1 MRNENKQFQYK
12 RYHIPNLVKAISV
25 FEKLSGAN
33 DGLTQLSLMKSCKLT
48 QSSVFR
54 ILATLLDYGLVQKN
68 YEDNRYSLSKKFLHL
83 AYKSAKNEN
92 LLKSVVSQMCEI
104 CDVVKE
110 TTMLGVLLDESFI
123 MIHQEVGKNHFN
135 YTASVGLECPM
146 HTAAGSKAVL
156 AHLSEDELNRY
167 LEKMQF
173 TKYNSNT
180 ITSKKEFLKELE
192 LVRKLGYATDCQ
204 EYVCGMNC
212 VGVPVF
218 DENGKISSAIGVTGP
233 SDRLKEKDF
242 EKIAN
247 IMKQI
252 LGQ

>member
-1 MRNENKQFQYK
+1 MKNENKQFQYK
-12 RYHIPNLVKAISV
+12 RYHIPNLVRAISV
-25 FEKLSGAN
+25 FEKLSESN

-54 ILATLLDYGLVQKN
+54 ILATLLDYGLVEKN
-68 YEDNRYSLSKKFLHL
+68 CEDNRYTLSKKFLHL
-83 AYKSAKNEN
+83 AYKSAKSEN

-104 CDVVKE
+104 RDTVKE

-123 MIHQEVGKNHFN
+123 MIHQEVGTHHFN

-146 HTAAGSKAVL
+146 HTAAGSKAIL
-156 AHLSEDELNRY
+156 AYLDEDKLNNY
-167 LEKMQF
+167 LKKIKF

-180 ITSKKEFLKELE
+180 ISTKNEFLKELE
-192 LVRKLGYATDCQ
+192 LIRKLGYATDCQ
-204 EYVCGMNC
+204 EFVCGMNC

-218 DENGKISSAIGVTGP
+218 DENGQVCSAIWVTGP

-247 IMKQI
+247 IMKRI
-252 LGQ
+252 IGQ